1 MTLTQFAPGYAS
13 MYLKLALFHS
23 VEILSIDMDH
33 KTIEL
38 LMDDFYYCVGLV
50 VLDLIAFGV
59 GMLLGVLLYIW

>member
-1 MTLTQFAPGYAS
+1 MTLTQFAPGYTT

-23 VEILSIDMDH
+23 VEILSIDMDQ
-33 KTIEL
+33 KTIAL

-59 GMLLGVLLYIW
+59 GMTIGLLLYIW